1 MITDNDLKEEIKQ
14 IFFEVFQN
22 MSEQE
27 FSWEKKQKDYE
38 KWDSFAQLNL
48 ITLSEAKFN
57 ITFSLDESIEIQSA
71 NELFE
76 RTRTHLT

>member
-1 MITDNDLKEEIKQ
+1 MKIRINAVVPGN
-14 IFFEVFQN
+14 IFFEGSV
-22 MSEQE
+22 
-27 FSWEKKQKDYE
+27 WEKKQKDYE